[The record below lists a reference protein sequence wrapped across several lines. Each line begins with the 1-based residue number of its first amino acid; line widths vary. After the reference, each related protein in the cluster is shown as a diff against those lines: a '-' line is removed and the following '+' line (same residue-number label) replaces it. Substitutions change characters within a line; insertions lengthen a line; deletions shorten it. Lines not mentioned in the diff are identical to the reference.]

1 MSTLR
6 EQIAKLTPQQLA
18 HMQTRLEQSASASSS
33 GGSIPRRKN
42 KGPRALSFAQERL
55 WFLDQFDP
63 GSPVYNI
70 SRALHIEGPLD
81 SAALQKAL
89 DGIVAR
95 HELLRTVFRSVDGTP
110 IQEVIPDARLNL
122 DLVTFN
128 DHQVS
133 EEEVRLM
140 LRAEVR
146 RPFDLLCDL
155 PLRATLFRC
164 KEEEHWLLLVL
175 HHIASDG
182 WSVGVLLRELN
193 ELYKA
198 NCIGESAEL
207 PELPLQYADYAQWLR
222 EWLCG
227 EALEKQASYWKE
239 RLAGAPPLL
248 ELPTDYSRPSQQ
260 TLSGAREVV
269 RFSSALTDSL
279 RVFSR
284 REGATLFMTLLA
296 AFQALLQRITGQT
309 DICVGTAIANRTRV
323 ELEPMI
329 GFFVNT
335 LVLRNDLS
343 GKPSFRKLLRQ
354 VREVALE
361 AYAHPDL
368 PFEHLVDTIQPER
381 NLSYTPL
388 FQVMLNLQNTPAGNL
403 RIAGATTREVKIDNS
418 TSKFDLTLSL
428 EDSGPQLTGWMEY
441 NTDLF
446 EALTIRRML
455 VHYQTLL
462 EAAIQNPD
470 QSISTLPLLPEG
482 ERRRALVEW
491 NDTKRDYPQACVHE
505 LFEAQVERR
514 SEAVALVS
522 GEQQLSYAELNRR
535 ANQVAHELRSQGV
548 GPEAVVGVCVE
559 RSPDLL
565 VALLGV
571 LKAGGAYV
579 PLDPGFPRERLLFM
593 LRDTGVQVLLTQE
606 NLRDKLSES
615 TARFICLDSDW
626 AAISRHPSEN
636 RSSGIGP
643 ENLAYVIYTSGSTGL
658 PKGVEVPH
666 RALSNFLAS
675 MQVKPGLTEKDTLL
689 AVTTASFDIAA
700 LELYLPLTV
709 GARVNLVSRDTATDG
724 QRLRESLAASGAT
737 CMQATPTTWRLLVNE
752 GWEGSPHLK
761 VLCGGETLPREL
773 ANELVGRAASVWNL
787 YGPTETTVWSAVY
800 QVTSATGPVFVG
812 RPIANTELYVLD
824 SEMQPVPIGVPG
836 ELYIGGDG
844 LARGYRNRPELTTE
858 KFVPHPFS
866 RQADARLYNTGDRAR
881 YQADGNL
888 ELLGRRD
895 HQVKIRGFRV
905 ELGEIE
911 AALGEH
917 PAVQAAAVTVRD
929 EAPGEQRLVAYAVL
943 EPGSLARAEELR
955 SFLKGKLPDYML
967 PARFE
972 FLASLPVNTSGKV
985 DRRALPAP
993 GSERLESEASY
1004 VAPRTEQE
1012 KKLAAIWAEVLQLD
1026 RVSIHDNF
1034 FDLGGHSLL
1043 AVKLVA
1049 RVERALGKKLP
1060 VISIFQLPTIG
1071 EFAPLLSSPGAPEKI
1086 PGVVPIQPEGS
1097 KPPFFCIG
1105 AGPIFRPLAVRLGSD
1120 QPFLGL
1126 ITQKSDMRDLPAPF
1140 KLEDIAAALVRTLR
1154 SLQPSGPYFLGGWCQ
1169 DGVFAYEMAQQ
1180 LLAQG
1185 EKVGLLVLLEAWNP
1199 ARLRECSR
1207 LERSLIRLR
1216 RPFRK
1221 VAFHFANLRRNGI
1234 RETLA
1239 DYKWSLQFRNFRHKL
1254 WYAYYR
1260 VLLGAQGQVDD
1271 RFRRS
1276 LRVGYF
1282 TVRDYV
1288 PNPYPERI
1296 LLIRSSFDPKRV
1308 NEPGMGWSDLLV
1320 GKAEFH
1326 SVPGGHKRIFLEPNV
1341 DLLASTLK
1349 RCLLEAQDVENAG
1362 ELTTV
1367 NVMQEVK

>member
-1 MSTLR
+1 MSSLR
-6 EQIAKLTPQQLA
+6 EQIAKLTPEQLA
-18 HMQTRLEQSASASSS
+18 HLQTRLEQSASTSSS

-42 KGPRALSFAQERL
+42 KGPCALSFAQERL

-81 SAALQKAL
+81 STALQKAL

-95 HELLRTVFRSVDGTP
+95 HESLRTVFRSVDGTP
-110 IQEVIPDARLNL
+110 VQEVIPDRRLTL
-122 DLVTFN
+122 QLVTL
-128 DHQVS
+128 DHQMS
-133 EEEVRLM
+133 EEEVRLI
-140 LRAEVR
+140 LREEVR

-164 KEEEHWLLLVL
+164 SDEEHWLLLVL

-182 WSVGVLLRELN
+182 WSMGVLLRELS
-193 ELYKA
+193 ELYTA
-198 NCIGESAEL
+198 SCTGESVPL
-207 PELPLQYADYAQWLR
+207 PELPIQYADFAQWQR
-222 EWLCG
+222 EWLRG
-227 EALEKQASYWKE
+227 KELEKQASYWKE
-239 RLAGAPPLL
+239 KLKGAPPLL
-248 ELPTDYSRPSQQ
+248 ELPTDCSRPHQQ
-260 TLSGAREVV
+260 TLSGAREAV
-269 RFSSALTDSL
+269 RFSGALTDSL
-279 RVFSR
+279 KVFSR

-296 AFQALLQRITGQT
+296 ALQTLLQRITGQT
-309 DICVGTAIANRTRV
+309 DISVGTAIANRTRV

-329 GFFVNT
+329 GLFVNT
-335 LVLRNDLS
+335 LVLRSDLS
-343 GKPSFRKLLRQ
+343 GKPSFRNLLKQ

-361 AYAHPDL
+361 AYAHPEL
-368 PFEHLVDTIQPER
+368 PFEHLVDTLQPER
-381 NLSYTPL
+381 NLSYSPL
-388 FQVMLNLQNTPAGNL
+388 FQVMLNLQNTPARNL
-403 RIAGATTREVKIDNS
+403 RIAGATTREVKIDNG
-418 TSKFDLTLSL
+418 TAKFDLTLSL

-446 EALTIRRML
+446 EAGTIRRML

-462 EAAIQNPD
+462 EAAIHNPD
-470 QSISTLPLLPEG
+470 QSISALPLLPEG
-482 ERRRALVEW
+482 ERRRILLEW
-491 NDTKRDYPQACVHE
+491 NNTKRDYPRACAHE
-505 LFEAQVERR
+505 LFEAQVERTP
-514 SEAVALVS
+514 EAVALVWS
-522 GEQQLSYAELNRR
+522 EQQLSYGELNRR
-535 ANQVAHELRSQGV
+535 ANQVAHELRSRGV

-579 PLDPGFPRERLLFM
+579 PLDPAFPRERLLFM
-593 LRDTGVQVLLTQE
+593 LRDAGVQVLLTQE
-606 NLRDKLSES
+606 SLRAKLSDS

-626 AAISRHPSEN
+626 TAISKQPSEN
-636 RSSGIGP
+636 CTSGVEP
-643 ENLAYVIYTSGSTGL
+643 ENLAYVIYTSGSTGQ

-724 QRLRESLAASGAT
+724 ERLRERLATSGAT
-737 CMQATPTTWRLLVNE
+737 CMQATPTTWRMLVNA
-752 GWEGSPHLK
+752 GWEGDAGLK
-761 VLCGGETLPREL
+761 VLCGGESLPREL
-773 ANELVGRAASVWNL
+773 ANELVARASSVWNM
-787 YGPTETTVWSAVY
+787 YGPTETTVWSALH
-800 QVTSATGPVFVG
+800 QVTSTAGPVLVG

-824 SEMQPVPIGVPG
+824 SEMQPSPIGVPG

-844 LARGYRNRPELTTE
+844 LARGYRNRPELTAE

-866 RQADARLYNTGDRAR
+866 RETGARLYNTGDLAR
-881 YQADGNL
+881 YRVDGNL

-911 AALGEH
+911 AALAEH
-917 PAVQAAAVTVRD
+917 PAVQATAVVMRE

-943 EPGSLARAEELR
+943 HPGSLARAEELR
-955 SFLKGKLPDYML
+955 SFLKSKLPDYML

-972 FLASLPVNTSGKV
+972 FLDSLPVSPSGKV

-993 GSERLESEASY
+993 GSERLESESSY
-1004 VAPRTEQE
+1004 VAPRTEGE
-1012 KKLAAIWAEVLQLD
+1012 KKLAAIWADVLQLD

-1049 RVERALGKKLP
+1049 RVESALGKKLP
-1060 VISIFQLPTIG
+1060 VISIFQLPTIS
-1071 EFAPLLSSPGAPEKI
+1071 ELAPLLSRPDSPDKV

-1105 AGPIFRPLAVRLGSD
+1105 AGPIFRPLALRLGLD

-1126 ITQKSDMRDLPAPF
+1126 TTRKSDMRDLPAPF
-1140 KLEDIAAALVRTLR
+1140 KLEDIAASLVRKLR

-1169 DGVFAYEMAQQ
+1169 DGVFAYEVAQQ
-1180 LLAQG
+1180 LIAQG
-1185 EKVGLLVLLEAWNP
+1185 EKVGLLVLIEAWNP
-1199 ARLRECSR
+1199 ARLKKYSG
-1207 LERSLIRLR
+1207 LERSGIRLR

-1221 VAFHFANLRRNGI
+1221 ISFHLANLRRHGL

-1239 DYKWSLQFRNFRHKL
+1239 DYKWRLQFRNLRHKL
-1254 WYAYYR
+1254 WYGYYR
-1260 VLLGAQGQVDD
+1260 FLLAAQGQVDD
-1271 RFRRS
+1271 RFRRFF
-1276 LRVGYF
+1276 RAGYF

-1288 PNPYPERI
+1288 PNPYPART
-1296 LLIRSSFDPKRV
+1296 LLVRSGFDPQRV
-1308 NEPGMGWSDLLV
+1308 NEPTMGWSELLV
-1320 GKAEFH
+1320 GKSEFQF
-1326 SVPGGHKRIFLEPNV
+1326 VPGGHKRIFLEPNV
-1341 DLLASTLK
+1341 ELLAGTLK
-1349 RCLLEAQDVENAG
+1349 RCLLEAQDVGSE
-1362 ELTTV
+1362 T
-1367 NVMQEVK
+1367 

>member
-1 MSTLR
+1 MSSLR
-6 EQIAKLTPQQLA
+6 EQIAKLTPEQLA
-18 HMQTRLEQSASASSS
+18 HLQTRLEQSPSASSS

-42 KGPRALSFAQERL
+42 KGPYALSFAQERL

-70 SRALHIEGPLD
+70 SRALHIEGPVD
-81 SAALQKAL
+81 STALQKAL

-95 HELLRTVFRSVDGTP
+95 HESLRTVFRSVDGTP
-110 IQEVIPDARLNL
+110 VQEVIPDRRLNL
-122 DLVTFN
+122 QLVTL
-128 DHQVS
+128 DDQMS
-133 EEEVRLM
+133 EEEVRLT
-140 LRAEVR
+140 LRTEVR

-182 WSVGVLLRELN
+182 WSMGVLLRELS
-193 ELYKA
+193 ELYTA
-198 NCIGESAEL
+198 SCTGESAEL
-207 PELPLQYADYAQWLR
+207 PELPIQYADFAQWQR
-222 EWLCG
+222 EWLRG
-227 EALEKQASYWKE
+227 EELEKQASYWKE
-239 RLAGAPPLL
+239 KLKGAPPLL
-248 ELPTDYSRPSQQ
+248 ELPTDDSRPHQQ
-260 TLSGAREVV
+260 TLSGAREAV

-296 AFQALLQRITGQT
+296 ALQVLLQRITGQT
-309 DICVGTAIANRTRV
+309 DISVGTAIANRTRV

-335 LVLRNDLS
+335 LVLRGDLS
-343 GKPSFRKLLRQ
+343 GKPSFRNLLKQ
-354 VREVALE
+354 VRDVALE
-361 AYAHPDL
+361 AYAHPEL
-368 PFEHLVDTIQPER
+368 PFEHLVDTLQPER

-388 FQVMLNLQNTPAGNL
+388 FQVMLNLQNTPARNL
-403 RIAGATTREVKIDNS
+403 RIAGATTKEIKIDNG
-418 TSKFDLTLSL
+418 TAKFDLTLSL

-441 NTDLF
+441 NMDLF
-446 EALTIRRML
+446 EAETIRGML

-470 QSISTLPLLPEG
+470 QSISTLPLLLEG
-482 ERRRALVEW
+482 ERRRVLVEW

-505 LFEAQVERR
+505 LFETQVERR
-514 SEAVALVS
+514 PEAVALVA

-535 ANQVAHELRSQGV
+535 ANQLAHELRNKGV
-548 GPEAVVGVCVE
+548 GPETVVGICVE

-579 PLDPGFPRERLLFM
+579 PLDPSFPRERLLFM
-593 LRDTGVQVLLTQE
+593 LRDAGVQVLLTQE
-606 NLRDKLSES
+606 NLRAKLSES
-615 TARFICLDSDW
+615 SARFVSLDSDW
-626 AAISRHPSEN
+626 TAISKQPSEN
-636 RSSGIGP
+636 CRSGVGP
-643 ENLAYVIYTSGSTGL
+643 ENLAYVIYTSGSTGV

-689 AVTTASFDIAA
+689 AVTTVSFDIAA

-709 GARVNLVSRDTATDG
+709 GARVNLASRDTATDG
-724 QRLRESLAASGAT
+724 QRLREALAASGAT
-737 CMQATPTTWRLLVNE
+737 CMQATPTTWRLLVNA

-761 VLCGGETLPREL
+761 ILCGGEALPREL
-773 ANELVGRAASVWNL
+773 ANELVARASSVWNM
-787 YGPTETTVWSAVY
+787 YGPTEATVWSALD
-800 QVTSATGPVFVG
+800 QVTSITGPVFVG
-812 RPIANTELYVLD
+812 RPIANTELYLLD
-824 SEMQPVPIGVPG
+824 SELQPVPIGVLG

-844 LARGYRNRPELTTE
+844 LARGYRNRPELTAE

-866 RQADARLYNTGDRAR
+866 RQADARLYNTGDLAR
-881 YQADGNL
+881 YRADGNL

-917 PAVQAAAVTVRD
+917 PAVQATAVVVRE
-929 EAPGEQRLVAYAVL
+929 EAPGEHRLVAYAVL
-943 EPGSLARAEELR
+943 QPGSLARAEELR
-955 SFLKGKLPDYML
+955 SFLKSKLPDYML

-972 FLASLPVNTSGKV
+972 FLDRLPVSPSGKV

-1049 RVERALGKKLP
+1049 RVENALGKKVP
-1060 VISIFQLPTIG
+1060 VISIFQLPTIS
-1071 EFAPLLSSPGAPEKI
+1071 ELAPLLSSPGSPENV

-1105 AGPIFRPLAVRLGSD
+1105 AGPIFRPLALRLGSD

-1126 ITQKSDMRDLPAPF
+1126 TTRKSDMRDLPAPF
-1140 KLEDIAAALVRTLR
+1140 KLEDIAASLVRKLR
-1154 SLQPSGPYFLGGWCQ
+1154 SVQPNGPYFLGGWCQ

-1185 EKVGLLVLLEAWNP
+1185 EKVGLLVLIEAWNP
-1199 ARLRECSR
+1199 ARLKKYSG
-1207 LERSLIRLR
+1207 LERSSIRLR

-1221 VAFHFANLRRNGI
+1221 IAFHFANLRRHGL
-1234 RETLA
+1234 REALA
-1239 DYKWSLQFRNFRHKL
+1239 DFKWSLEFRSLRQKI

-1260 VLLGAQGQVDD
+1260 LLLAAQGQVDD
-1271 RFRRS
+1271 RFRKFFRA
-1276 LRVGYF
+1276 GYF

-1288 PNPYPERI
+1288 PHLYPERT
-1296 LLIRSSFDPKRV
+1296 LLIRSGFNPQRV
-1308 NEPGMGWSDLLV
+1308 NEPDLGWSDLLV
-1320 GKAEFH
+1320 GRSEFH
-1326 SVPGGHKRIFLEPNV
+1326 FVPGGHKRIFLEPNV
-1341 DLLASTLK
+1341 ELLASTLK
-1349 RCLLEAQDVENAG
+1349 RCLLEAQDMGSAS

-1367 NVMQEVK
+1367 SPMQEVE

>member
-1 MSTLR
+1 MSSLR
-6 EQIAKLTPQQLA
+6 EQIAKLTPEQLA
-18 HMQTRLEQSASASSS
+18 HLQTRLEESASANSS
-33 GGSIPRRKN
+33 GGLIPRRKG
-42 KGPRALSFAQERL
+42 KGRCALSFAQERL

-81 SAALQKAL
+81 SSALQKAL

-95 HELLRTVFRSVDGTP
+95 HESLRTVFRSVDGTP
-110 IQEVIPDARLNL
+110 IQEVIPDRKLNL
-122 DLVTFN
+122 ELVTLDN
-128 DHQVS
+128 QKS
-133 EEEVRLM
+133 EEGVRLM

-146 RPFDLLCDL
+146 RPFDLLSDL
-155 PLRATLFRC
+155 PLRATVYRR
-164 KEEEHWLLLVL
+164 EEEDHWLLLVL

-182 WSVGVLLRELN
+182 WSMGVLLRELS
-193 ELYKA
+193 ELYTA
-198 NCIGESAEL
+198 NCTGEPAEL
-207 PELPLQYADYAQWLR
+207 PELPIQYADFAIWQR
-222 EWLCG
+222 EWLRG

-239 RLAGAPPLL
+239 RLKGAPALL
-248 ELPTDYSRPSQQ
+248 ELPTDYSRPNQQ
-260 TLSGAREVV
+260 TLSGARETV
-269 RFSSALTDSL
+269 RFSSALTDSV

-296 AFQALLQRITGQT
+296 ALQALLQRITGQT

-335 LVLRNDLS
+335 LVLRSDLS

-354 VREVALE
+354 VRDVALE
-361 AYAHPDL
+361 AYVHPDL

-388 FQVMLNLQNTPAGNL
+388 FQVMLNLQNTPARNL
-403 RIAGATTREVKIDNS
+403 RIAGATTQEVKIDNG
-418 TSKFDLTLSL
+418 TAKFDLTLSL
-428 EDSGPQLTGWMEY
+428 EDSGSQLTGWMEY

-446 EALTIRRML
+446 EAGTIRRML

-482 ERRRALVEW
+482 ERRRVLVEW
-491 NDTKRDYPQACVHE
+491 NDTKRDYSGACVHE
-505 LFEAQVERR
+505 LFEAQVERKP
-514 SEAVALVS
+514 EASALVC
-522 GEQQLSYAELNRR
+522 GEQQLSYAELNGR
-535 ANQVAHELRSQGV
+535 ANQVAHELRSKGV
-548 GPEAVVGVCVE
+548 GLESLVGVCME
-559 RSPDLL
+559 RSPDML
-565 VALLGV
+565 VALLGA

-579 PLDPGFPRERLLFM
+579 PLDPAFPRERLLFM
-593 LRDTGVQVLLTQE
+593 LRDAGVQVLLTQE
-606 NLRDKLSES
+606 NLRPKLSES

-626 AAISRHPSEN
+626 TAISKQPSE
-636 RSSGIGP
+636 SCKSGVGP
-643 ENLAYVIYTSGSTGL
+643 DNLAYVIYTSGSTGL

-709 GARVNLVSRDTATDG
+709 GARVNLVSRDSASDG
-724 QRLRESLAASGAT
+724 ERLRESLATSEAT
-737 CMQATPTTWRLLVNE
+737 CMQATPTTWRMLVNA
-752 GWEGSPHLK
+752 GWEGKPDLK
-761 VLCGGETLPREL
+761 LLCGGEALPREL
-773 ANELVGRAASVWNL
+773 ANELVGRAASVWNM
-787 YGPTETTVWSAVY
+787 YGPTETTVWSAVH
-800 QVTSATGPVFVG
+800 QVTSRTGPVFVG

-824 SEMQPVPIGVPG
+824 SQMQPVPIGVPG
-836 ELYIGGDG
+836 ELYIGGGG
-844 LARGYRNRPELTTE
+844 LARGYRNRPELTAE
-858 KFVPHPFS
+858 KFVPHLFS
-866 RQADARLYNTGDRAR
+866 RQPDARLYHTGDLAR
-881 YQADGNL
+881 YRPDGNL

-917 PAVQAAAVTVRD
+917 PAVQAVAVVVRE
-929 EAPGEQRLVAYAVL
+929 EATGEQRLVAYAVL
-943 EPGSLARAEELR
+943 HPGSLARAEELR
-955 SFLKGKLPDYML
+955 SFLKSKLPDYML

-972 FLASLPVNTSGKV
+972 LLDSLPVNASGKL

-993 GSERLESEASY
+993 GSERLENDASY

-1043 AVKLVA
+1043 VVKLVA
-1049 RVERALGKKLP
+1049 RVENALGKKLP
-1060 VISIFQLPTIG
+1060 VISVFQLPTIS
-1071 EFAPLLSSPGAPEKI
+1071 ELAPLLATPGSPEKVA
-1086 PGVVPIQPEGS
+1086 GVVPIQPTGS

-1105 AGPIFRPLAVRLGSD
+1105 AGPILRPLALRLGPD

-1126 ITQKSDMRDLPAPF
+1126 TTVKSDMRDLPTPF
-1140 KLEDIAAALVRTLR
+1140 RLEDIVAVLVRRLR
-1154 SLQPSGPYFLGGWCQ
+1154 SLQANGPYFLGGWCQ

-1185 EKVGLLVLLEAWNP
+1185 EKVGLLVLIEAWNP
-1199 ARLRECSR
+1199 ARLKKYSG
-1207 LERSLIRLR
+1207 LERSGIRLR

-1221 VAFHFANLRRNGI
+1221 VAFHLANLRRQGL

-1239 DYKWSLQFRNFRHKL
+1239 DYKWSLQFRNLRHNI
-1254 WYAYYR
+1254 WYGYYR
-1260 VLLGAQGQVDD
+1260 LLLAAQGKIDD

-1282 TVRDYV
+1282 TVRDYF
-1288 PNPYPERI
+1288 PKPYSERT
-1296 LLIRSSFDPKRV
+1296 LVIRSGFNSQRV
-1308 NEPGMGWSDLLV
+1308 NEPDMGWAGLLV
-1320 GKAEFH
+1320 GKSEFQF
-1326 SVPGGHKRIFLEPNV
+1326 VPGGHKRIFLEPNV
-1341 DLLASTLK
+1341 ELLASTLG
-1349 RCLLEAQDVENAG
+1349 RCLLEAQDVENSS
-1362 ELTTV
+1362 ELTRV
-1367 NVMQEVK
+1367 SLKQEVR

>member
-1 MSTLR
+1 MSSLR
-6 EQIAKLTPQQLA
+6 EQIAKLTPDQLA
-18 HMQTRLEQSASASSS
+18 HLQTRLESASAGSS
-33 GGSIPRRKN
+33 GGSIPRRKS
-42 KGPRALSFAQERL
+42 KGPCALSFAQERL

-81 SAALQKAL
+81 RSALQKAL
-89 DGIVAR
+89 DGIVSR
-95 HELLRTVFRSVDGTP
+95 HESLRTVFRSVDGTP
-110 IQEVIPDARLNL
+110 VQEVIPDRRLNL
-122 DLVTFN
+122 QVVTLN
-128 DHQVS
+128 ANQAS
-133 EEEVRLM
+133 EEKVRLM
-140 LRAEVR
+140 LRGEVR
-146 RPFDLLCDL
+146 RPFDLLGDL

-164 KEEEHWLLLVL
+164 REEEHWLLLVL

-182 WSVGVLLRELN
+182 WSMGVLLRELS
-193 ELYKA
+193 ELYKG
-198 NCIGESAEL
+198 NCNGESADL
-207 PELPLQYADYAQWLR
+207 PKLPIQYADFAIWQR
-222 EWLCG
+222 EWLRG
-227 EALEKQASYWKE
+227 EALEKQAFFWKE
-239 RLAGAPPLL
+239 RLSGAPALL
-248 ELPTDYSRPSQQ
+248 ELPTDYPRPNQQ
-260 TLSGAREVV
+260 TLSGAREAV

-279 RVFSR
+279 RIFSR

-296 AFQALLQRITGQT
+296 ALQALLQRITGQT
-309 DICVGTAIANRTRV
+309 DISVGTAIANRTRV

-354 VREVALE
+354 VREVALK

-368 PFEHLVDTIQPER
+368 PFEHLVDTLQPER

-388 FQVMLNLQNTPAGNL
+388 FQVMLNLQNTPARNL
-403 RIAGATTREVKIDNS
+403 QIAGATTREVKIDNG
-418 TSKFDLTLSL
+418 TAKFDLTLSL

-446 EALTIRRML
+446 EAGTIRRML
-455 VHYQTLL
+455 VHYQTFLQ
-462 EAAIQNPD
+462 AAIQNPD

-482 ERRRALVEW
+482 ERRRVLVEW
-491 NDTKRDYPQACVHE
+491 NETKRDYPQACAHE
-505 LFEAQVERR
+505 LFEAQVERKP
-514 SEAVALVS
+514 EAVALVW
-522 GEQQLSYAELNRR
+522 GEQQLSYGELNRR
-535 ANQVAHELRSQGV
+535 ANQLAHELRSKGV
-548 GPEAVVGVCVE
+548 GPEALVGICVE

-579 PLDPGFPRERLLFM
+579 PLDPAFPRERLLFM
-593 LRDTGVQVLLTQE
+593 LRDAGVQVLLTQE
-606 NLRDKLSES
+606 NLRAKLSES
-615 TARFICLDSDW
+615 TARFICLDSGW
-626 AAISRHPSEN
+626 TAISKQPSEN
-636 RSSGIGP
+636 CRSGVGP

-658 PKGVEVPH
+658 PKGVEVLH

-675 MQVKPGLTEKDTLL
+675 MQVKPGLTEQDTLL

-724 QRLRESLAASGAT
+724 QRLRDSLVASGAT
-737 CMQATPTTWRLLVNE
+737 CMQATPTTWRLLVNA
-752 GWEGSPHLK
+752 GWEGNPDLK
-761 VLCGGETLPREL
+761 ILCGGEALPREL
-773 ANELVGRAASVWNL
+773 ANELVGRASSVWNM
-787 YGPTETTVWSAVY
+787 YGPTETTVWSAVH

-812 RPIANTELYVLD
+812 CPIANTELYVLD
-824 SEMQPVPIGVPG
+824 SELQPVPIGVPG

-844 LARGYRNRPELTTE
+844 LARGYRNRPELTAE
-858 KFVPHPFS
+858 RFVPHPFS
-866 RQADARLYNTGDRAR
+866 RQADARLYNTGDLAR
-881 YQADGNL
+881 YRADGNL

-917 PAVQAAAVTVRD
+917 PAVQATAVVVRE

-943 EPGSLARAEELR
+943 QSGSLARAEELR

-972 FLASLPVNTSGKV
+972 FLASLPVSPSGKV

-1004 VAPRTEQE
+1004 LAPRTEQE

-1049 RVERALGKKLP
+1049 RVENALGKRLP
-1060 VISIFQLPTIG
+1060 VISVFQLPTIS
-1071 EFAPLLSSPGAPEKI
+1071 ELAPLLVTPGSPEKV
-1086 PGVVPIQPEGS
+1086 PGMVPIQPTGS
-1097 KPPFFCIG
+1097 KPPFFCVG
-1105 AGPIFRPLAVRLGSD
+1105 AGPIFRPLALRLGSD

-1126 ITQKSDMRDLPAPF
+1126 TTVKSDMRDLPAPF
-1140 KLEDIAAALVRTLR
+1140 KLEDIAAGLVRKLR
-1154 SLQPSGPYFLGGWCQ
+1154 SLQPHGPYFLGGWCQ

-1185 EKVGLLVLLEAWNP
+1185 EKVGLLVLIEAWNP
-1199 ARLRECSR
+1199 ARLKKYSG
-1207 LERSLIRLR
+1207 LERSGIRLR

-1221 VAFHFANLRRNGI
+1221 VAFHLANLRRHGI

-1239 DYKWSLQFRNFRHKL
+1239 DYKWRLQFRNFRHKL
-1254 WYAYYR
+1254 WYGYYR
-1260 VLLGAQGQVDD
+1260 FLLAAQGQIDD
-1271 RFRRS
+1271 RFRKFFRA
-1276 LRVGYF
+1276 GYF

-1288 PNPYPERI
+1288 PKPYPERT
-1296 LLIRSSFDPKRV
+1296 LLIRSGFDPQRV
-1308 NEPGMGWSDLLV
+1308 NEPEMGWSGLLV
-1320 GKAEFH
+1320 GKSEFQF
-1326 SVPGGHKRIFLEPNV
+1326 VTGGHKRIFLEPNV
-1341 DLLASTLK
+1341 GLLASTLK
-1349 RCLLEAQDVENAG
+1349 HCLLEAEDTGNEND
-1362 ELTTV
+1362 LTRV
-1367 NVMQEVK
+1367 NAMQEVK

>member
-1 MSTLR
+1 MSSLR
-6 EQIAKLTPQQLA
+6 EQIAKLTPEQLA
-18 HMQTRLEQSASASSS
+18 HLQTRLEQSLSASSS
-33 GGSIPRRKN
+33 GGSIPRRKK
-42 KGPRALSFAQERL
+42 KGPCALSFAQERL

-63 GSPVYNI
+63 SSPVYNI

-81 SAALQKAL
+81 STALQKAL

-95 HELLRTVFRSVDGTP
+95 HESLRTVFRSVDGTP
-110 IQEVIPDARLNL
+110 LQEVIPDRRLNL
-122 DLVTFN
+122 QLVTL
-128 DHQVS
+128 DDQMS
-133 EEEVRLM
+133 EEGVRLT
-140 LRAEVR
+140 LRTEVR

-155 PLRATLFRC
+155 PLRATLFRR
-164 KEEEHWLLLVL
+164 KEEDHWLLLVL

-182 WSVGVLLRELN
+182 WSMGVLLRELS
-193 ELYKA
+193 ELYTA
-198 NCIGESAEL
+198 SCTGESAEL
-207 PELPLQYADYAQWLR
+207 PELPIQYADFARWQR
-222 EWLCG
+222 EWLRG
-227 EALEKQASYWKE
+227 EELEKQASYWKE
-239 RLAGAPPLL
+239 KLKGAPPLL
-248 ELPTDYSRPSQQ
+248 ELPTDYSRPHQQ
-260 TLSGAREVV
+260 TLFGAREAV
-269 RFSSALTDSL
+269 RFSSSLTNSL

-296 AFQALLQRITGQT
+296 ALQVLLQRITGQT
-309 DICVGTAIANRTRV
+309 DISVGTAIANRTRV

-335 LVLRNDLS
+335 LVLRGDLS
-343 GKPSFRKLLRQ
+343 GKPSLRKLLKQ
-354 VREVALE
+354 VRDIALE
-361 AYAHPDL
+361 AYAHPEL

-388 FQVMLNLQNTPAGNL
+388 FQVMLNLQNTPARNL
-403 RIAGATTREVKIDNS
+403 RIAGATTREVKIDNG
-418 TSKFDLTLSL
+418 TAKFDLTLSL

-446 EALTIRRML
+446 EAGTIRRML

-482 ERRRALVEW
+482 ERRRVLVEW

-514 SEAVALVS
+514 PEAVALVS

-535 ANQVAHELRSQGV
+535 ANQLAHELRSKGV
-548 GPEAVVGVCVE
+548 GPETVVGICVE

-565 VALLGV
+565 GALLGV

-579 PLDPGFPRERLLFM
+579 PLDPAFPRERLLFM
-593 LRDTGVQVLLTQE
+593 LRDAGVQVLLTQE
-606 NLRDKLSES
+606 SLRAKLSKS
-615 TARFICLDSDW
+615 SARFVCLDSDW
-626 AAISRHPSEN
+626 TAIAKQPSEN
-636 RSSGIGP
+636 CRSGAGP

-658 PKGVEVPH
+658 PKGVEVTH

-675 MQVKPGLTEKDTLL
+675 MQVKPGLTERDTLL

-724 QRLRESLAASGAT
+724 QRLREALATSGTT
-737 CMQATPTTWRLLVNE
+737 CMQATPTTWRLLVNA
-752 GWEGSPHLK
+752 GWERSPHLK
-761 VLCGGETLPREL
+761 VLCGGEPLPREL
-773 ANELVGRAASVWNL
+773 ANELAARAAAVWNM

-824 SEMQPVPIGVPG
+824 SQMQPVPIGVPG

-844 LARGYRNRPELTTE
+844 LARGYRNRPDLTAE

-866 RQADARLYNTGDRAR
+866 QEPGARLYNTGDLAR
-881 YQADGNL
+881 YRADGNL

-917 PAVQAAAVTVRD
+917 PAVQATAVVTRE

-943 EPGSLARAEELR
+943 QPGSLARAEELR
-955 SFLKGKLPDYML
+955 SFLKSKLPDYML
-967 PARFE
+967 PSRFE
-972 FLASLPVNTSGKV
+972 FLDSLPVNPSGKV

-993 GSERLESEASY
+993 GSGRLEGVASY
-1004 VAPRTEQE
+1004 VAPRTELE

-1049 RVERALGKKLP
+1049 RLEKAVGKKLP
-1060 VISIFQLPTIG
+1060 VICIFQLPTIS
-1071 EFAPLLSSPGAPEKI
+1071 ELAVLVSSPGSTEQV
-1086 PGVVPIQPEGS
+1086 PGVVPIQPRGS
-1097 KPPFFCIG
+1097 RSPFFCIG
-1105 AGPIFRPLAVRLGSD
+1105 AGPFLRPLALRLGSD

-1126 ITQKSDMRDLPAPF
+1126 TTVKSDLRDLPAPF
-1140 KLEDIAAALVRTLR
+1140 RLEDIAAGLVRTLR
-1154 SLQPSGPYFLGGWCQ
+1154 SLQPNGPYFLGGWCQ

-1180 LLAQG
+1180 LRAQG
-1185 EKVGLLVLLEAWNP
+1185 EKIGLLVLFETWNP
-1199 ARLRECSR
+1199 ARWRKYSR
-1207 LERSLIRLR
+1207 LERSGIRFR

-1221 VAFHFANLRRNGI
+1221 IALHFANLLRLGI

-1239 DYKWSLQFRNFRHKL
+1239 DYKWSLQFRNLRHKV
-1254 WYAYYR
+1254 WYGYYKF
-1260 VLLGAQGQVDD
+1260 LLAAQGQIDD
-1271 RFRRS
+1271 RFRKFF
-1276 LRVGYF
+1276 RVGYF

-1288 PNPYPERI
+1288 PNPYPERT
-1296 LLIRSSFDPKRV
+1296 LMIRSGFGSPQV
-1308 NEPGMGWSDLLV
+1308 NDPGMGWSGLLI
-1320 GKAEFH
+1320 GKSEVEF
-1326 SVPGGHKRIFLEPNV
+1326 VPGGHKRMFLEPNV
-1341 DLLASTLK
+1341 ELLASILK
-1349 RCLLEAQDVENAG
+1349 RCLLDAQDVENEC
-1362 ELTTV
+1362 ELTSV
-1367 NVMQEVK
+1367 NSMQEVK